1 MSFFDRF
8 KTPVV
13 PEPVVKIVE
22 VEKVVQVDK
31 IVEVEKIVRVES
43 SDRDI
48 LKAILRELEIANEL
62 KVFRLNPDDV
72 QRQMIAKMRGES

>member
-1 MSFFDRF
+1 MSIFDRF
-8 KTPVV
+8 KKPVV
-13 PEPVVKIVE
+13 PEAVPPVIVE
-22 VEKVVQVDK
+22 KL
-31 IVEVEKIVRVES
+31 VEVEKIVKVES

-62 KVFRLNPDDV
+62 KVFKLNQNDV